1 MKICAVLGFTEY
13 LQQAERLASALNVQL
28 LEVCLHQFPDG
39 ESLLRLPINLPEHI
53 VICRSLNQP
62 NDKLI
67 ELLLCAKTA
76 REQGV
81 KRLTLV
87 APYLCYMRQDIA
99 NQPGEAVSQRIIGQM
114 LAELFDDVI
123 TVDPHL
129 HRISRLSQAIPID
142 NAISLTATDEIG
154 HFLQQ
159 QFEHAV
165 LLGPDSESEQWVS
178 AIAKKIGFEYS
189 VAEKIRLGDTQV
201 TMTLAGSDF
210 QNKTVV
216 IIDDMA
222 STGRTLAKA
231 TSLLLEAGAGQ
242 VYAAITHPL
251 FCADAEAHII
261 QSGVQHI
268 WSTDSISHPSACI
281 YLDKLLAQAVKD
293 IL

>member
-1 MKICAVLGFTEY
+1 MRVLAFPDY
-13 LQQAERLASALNVQL
+13 LQQAQRLALALDVPLQP
-28 LEVCLHQFPDG
+28 VYLHQFPDG
-39 ESLLRLPINLPEHI
+39 ESLIRLATDLPEHVI
-53 VICRSLNQP
+53 ICRSLNQP

-76 REQGV
+76 RQLGA

-99 NQPGEAVSQRIIGQM
+99 NQPGEAVSQVIVGQM

-123 TVDPHL
+123 SVDPHL
-129 HRISRLSQAIPID
+129 HRISMLNQAIPIK
-142 NAISLTATDEIG
+142 NAVSLSATHEICR
-154 HFLQQ
+154 FLQQ
-159 QFEHAV
+159 QFDSAV
-165 LLGPDSESEQWVS
+165 LLGPDSESEQWVA
-178 AIAKKIGFEYS
+178 AIAEKTGFDYS
-189 VAEKIRLGDTQV
+189 VAKKVRQGDTQV
-201 TMTLAGSDF
+201 SMSLAEFDF

-231 TSLLLEAGAGQ
+231 TGLLLAAGAQQ
-242 VYAAITHPL
+242 VFAVITHPL
-251 FCADAEAHII
+251 FCDDAEAHIR
-261 QSGVQHI
+261 QAGVKKI
-268 WSTDSISHPSACI
+268 WSTDSISHSSACI

>member
-1 MKICAVLGFTEY
+1 MLVLGFPEY
-13 LQQAERLASALNVQL
+13 LPQAQRLAAALNVQL
-28 LEVCLHQFPDG
+28 QEVFLHQFPDG
-39 ESLLRLPINLPEHI
+39 ESLLRLPVDLPEHI

-99 NQPGEAVSQRIIGQM
+99 NQPGEAVSQRIIGKI
-114 LAELFDDVI
+114 LADIFDDVI

-129 HRISRLSQAIPID
+129 HRISRLNQAIPID
-142 NAISLTATDEIG
+142 NAISLTATEEIAR
-154 HFLQQ
+154 FLQQ
-159 QFEHAV
+159 KFSHAV
-165 LLGPDSESEQWVS
+165 LLGPDSESEQWVA
-178 AIAKKIGFEYS
+178 AIAKEIGFDYS
-189 VAEKIRLGDTQV
+189 VAEKIRLGDTEV
-201 TMTLAGSDF
+201 EMTLADHDF
-210 QNKTVV
+210 QHKTVV

-222 STGRTLAKA
+222 STGRTLARA
-231 TSLLLEAGAGQ
+231 TTLLYAAGAVE

-251 FCADAEAHII
+251 FCGDAEAHIL
-261 QSGVQHI
+261 QSGVKEI
-268 WSTDSISHPSACI
+268 WSTDSITHASASI
-281 YLDKLLAQAVKD
+281 HLHTLLAQAVRD